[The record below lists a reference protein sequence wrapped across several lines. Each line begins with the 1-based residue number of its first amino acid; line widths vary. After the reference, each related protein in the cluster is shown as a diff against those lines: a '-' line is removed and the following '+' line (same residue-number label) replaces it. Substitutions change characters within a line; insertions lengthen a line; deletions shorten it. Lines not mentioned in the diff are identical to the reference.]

1 MEKTRVVITGT
12 GVVAPSGIGVDD
24 FWDSLV
30 HGRSW
35 IRKITHFDASSYP
48 CQFAG
53 EVDQF
58 DPYDFMSSK
67 NVKRAT
73 RYAQFAL
80 VAAISAV
87 EDSGLST
94 KDLETRNVGI
104 CIANSIG
111 GVDLLEQQILIL
123 HEKGLRRLN
132 PSTAALAYPQSA
144 ASLLAV
150 EFRIKGPTLTIA
162 TGCPGSIQAIDMATQ
177 LIRKGE
183 IDIAIVGG
191 TETPI
196 TPFTMAAFCAS
207 KGVLSEANGLPE
219 RACRP
224 FDRTRSGSILS
235 EGAGVVILEAL
246 EQALSRS
253 PRIYGEVLGCSST
266 NDGYSIFDIDPSGD
280 GLYRAMKNALKE
292 ANISPAEVDYISA
305 HAPSIVLT
313 DKVETAAIKKLFGEL
328 AYQIPVSSIKSMIGQ
343 PLAAVGIFQLIAC
356 LLGFRDQIIPPTI
369 NYEFPDP
376 DCDLDYVPNCA
387 RKSETKVNLINAH
400 GFGGINASAVVG
412 MIEDNLR

>member
-1 MEKTRVVITGT
+1 MEKRRVVITGM
-12 GVVAPSGIGVDD
+12 GVVAPNGIGVDN

-30 HGRSW
+30 HGRSA
-35 IRKITHFDASSYP
+35 IRRITHFDASSYP
-48 CQFAG
+48 CQVAG

-58 DPYDFMSSK
+58 HPYNFMSSK
-67 NVKRAT
+67 NAKRAT

-94 KDLETRNVGI
+94 KELETRNVGI
-104 CIANSIG
+104 FIANSIG
-111 GVDLLEQQILIL
+111 GVDLLEQQLFIL

-132 PSTAALAYPQSA
+132 PATAALAYPQSA

-150 EFRIKGPTLTIA
+150 EFRIKGPTMTIA
-162 TGCPGSIQAIDMATQ
+162 TGCPGGIQAIDMATQ
-177 LIRKGE
+177 LMHKGE

-196 TPFTMAAFCAS
+196 TPFTLAAFCAS
-207 KGVLSEANGLPE
+207 KGLSEANGAPE
-219 RACRP
+219 RASRP
-224 FDRTRSGSILS
+224 FDRTRSGYILS
-235 EGAGVVILEAL
+235 EGAGVVILETL
-246 EQALSRS
+246 ERALSRS
-253 PRIYGEVLGCSST
+253 PRVYGEILGCSST

-313 DKVETAAIKKLFGEL
+313 DQVETAAIKKTFGEL

-343 PLAAVGIFQLIAC
+343 PLAAAGIFQLISC

-376 DCDLDYVPNCA
+376 HCDLDYVPNCA
-387 RKSETKVNLINAH
+387 RRSELKVNLINTH

>member
-1 MEKTRVVITGT
+1 MEKRRVVITGM
-12 GVVAPSGIGVDD
+12 GVVAPNGIGVDN

-30 HGRSW
+30 HGRSGV
-35 IRKITHFDASSYP
+35 RRITHFDASSYP
-48 CQFAG
+48 CQVAG

-58 DPYDFMSSK
+58 NPYNFMSSK
-67 NVKRAT
+67 NAKRAT

-94 KDLETRNVGI
+94 KELETRNAGI
-104 CIANSIG
+104 FIANSIG
-111 GVDLLEQQILIL
+111 GVDLLEQQLFIL

-132 PSTAALAYPQSA
+132 PATAALAYPQSA

-150 EFRIKGPTLTIA
+150 EFRIKGPTMTIA
-162 TGCPGSIQAIDMATQ
+162 TGCPGGIQAIDMATL

-196 TPFTMAAFCAS
+196 TPFTVAAFCAS
-207 KGVLSEANGLPE
+207 KGLSEANGAPE
-219 RACRP
+219 CASRP
-224 FDRTRSGSILS
+224 FDRTRSGYILS
-235 EGAGVVILEAL
+235 EGAGVVILEGL
-246 EQALSRS
+246 ERALSRS
-253 PRIYGEVLGCSST
+253 PRVYGEILGCSST

-313 DKVETAAIKKLFGEL
+313 DKVETAAIKKIFGEL
-328 AYQIPVSSIKSMIGQ
+328 AYQVPVSSIKSMIGQ
-343 PLAAVGIFQLIAC
+343 PLAAAGIFQLISC

-376 DCDLDYVPNCA
+376 DCDLDYVPNRA
-387 RKSETKVNLINAH
+387 RRSELKVNLINTH